1 MLYRIIIFI
10 IILSKYKLLLCLN
23 IILFL
28 LLINKFIINK
38 TKTIFYNY

>member
-10 IILSKYKLLLCLN
+10 IILSKYKLLLFLN